1 MKDGSNWIYHQ
12 FRTDFSFPSIIS
24 SRLLFNKA
32 WFLEYIEQIFNFWDS
47 LRKMPWTEF
56 ITHSIVQT
64 DFSFSSSFQL
74 YSLNYYFNNKAC
86 FLVYIEQIFNF
97 WDSLRKMPWTEFITH
112 SIVQTDFSFSSSF
125 QLYSLNYYFNNKAC
139 FLVYIEQIFKF
150 WDFSR
155 KMLRIE
161 FITFDR
167 SNRFFFSFLFLTI
180 SFRLVFNKTCFCIRR
195 KIFNF

>member
-1 MKDGSNWIYHQ
+1 MFFLVKDGSNWIYHQ

-32 WFLEYIEQIFNFWDS
+32 WFLE
-47 LRKMPWTEF
+47 
-56 ITHSIVQT
+56 
-64 DFSFSSSFQL
+64 
-74 YSLNYYFNNKAC
+74 
-86 FLVYIEQIFNF
+86 YIEQIFNF

-180 SFRLVFNKTCFCIRR
+180 SFRLVFNKTCFLYTS
-195 KIFNF
+195 KNF